1 MKPTPFL
8 KGVESVYMA
17 YAAGTYD
24 ENILMVAYPKEADGG
39 LFAVLT
45 PFSYQVW
52 LSMLICGAVH
62 ELAKLAI
69 TYLEKKM
76 PVDSETIRYWRSI
89 RFQFILNGTRVLM
102 VAILSMA
109 YASTVVSFL
118 TVRKL
123 NPIPNSIEDL
133 AKYPDMELL
142 AFRNH
147 PIISAA
153 QNAKSG
159 HLKVLGDLFRQK
171 PQLMMPKMNAEDVIE
186 HVLNG
191 GVFVG
196 PAFWISWIIGQDQLK
211 HEGKCRFMLSKP
223 IETLP
228 PLMYTFALQKDNP
241 YKEIITEKLIRIND
255 NGFESH
261 LRPKPDAKY
270 DDCKYPDDVTAKL
283 TVIRLK
289 DVAGAFIILVVGLVL
304 ASMAFL
310 YEKMINFIQKKK
322 KKPPPLGDHVP

>member
-1 MKPTPFL
+1 MLICMTILSTADNQKPQIVLRAKAYHAPPFMVLQKDDDGNVKIKGAVPEHLNLLAHALGDARIEYSFFNQSHIRKYGLLEANIQAVIDNETDITSIYVTPFL

-17 YAAGTYD
+17 YAAATYE
-24 ENILMVAYPKEADGG
+24 ENILMIAYPKEADGG

-62 ELAKLAI
+62 ELARLAI

-123 NPIPNSIEDL
+123 NHIPNTIEDL
-133 AKYPDMELL
+133 ANYPDMDLL
-142 AFRNH
+142 AFRGH

-153 QNAKSG
+153 Q
-159 HLKVLGDLFRQK
+159 
-171 PQLMMPKMNAEDVIE
+171 
-186 HVLNG
+186 
-191 GVFVG
+191 VG
-196 PAFWISWIIGQDQLK
+196 CI
-211 HEGKCRFMLSKP
+211 
-223 IETLP
+223 
-228 PLMYTFALQKDNP
+228 
-241 YKEIITEKLIRIND
+241 LIRCVWY
-255 NGFESH
+255 F
-261 LRPKPDAKY
+261 LR
-270 DDCKYPDDVTAKL
+270 
-283 TVIRLK
+283 
-289 DVAGAFIILVVGLVL
+289 F
-304 ASMAFL
+304 
-310 YEKMINFIQKKK
+310 
-322 KKPPPLGDHVP
+322 PPTI